1 VGLNVPAIFPSKS
14 SVSRYPLPSR
24 GSPGV
29 TSPPSQVLRDTPTP
43 PCPSPA
49 PWLPLAPVTCTECF
63 RSLLGLVHP
72 YHPSAWSFV
81 HPVNTF
87 RDFETGDR
95 EASQVP
101 REPLSFACHA
111 LRPRWISMPSPIT
124 VMKDSAFRQHDNVG
138 SHVNHIFEAQSH
150 GPLTRCLRLAT
161 RVAPMPPKTR
171 YRPAG

>member
-24 GSPGV
+24 GSPRV

-49 PWLPLAPVTCTECF
+49 PWLPLAPATCTECF
-63 RSLLGLVHP
+63 RSLLGLAHP

-87 RDFETGDR
+87 RDYETGDR

-101 REPLSFACHA
+101 GEPLSCTCRA
-111 LRPRWISMPSPIT
+111 LRPRWISMTSPVSVMSILPSVNVIT
-124 VMKDSAFRQHDNVG
+124 SASTLTIFSRL
-138 SHVNHIFEAQSH
+138 NHTAHS
-150 GPLTRCLRLAT
+150 LA
-161 RVAPMPPKTR
+161 VYA
-171 YRPAG
+171 